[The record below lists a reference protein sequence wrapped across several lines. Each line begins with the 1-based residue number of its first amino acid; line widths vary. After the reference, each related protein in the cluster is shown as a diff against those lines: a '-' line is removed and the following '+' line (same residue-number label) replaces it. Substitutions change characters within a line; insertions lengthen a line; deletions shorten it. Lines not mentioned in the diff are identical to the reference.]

1 MGERA
6 SRPENPKALASA
18 YDDWYGQWAH
28 LSRKELDTVLF
39 PYHESALSVVGDAHK
54 GARVI
59 DIGCG
64 DARLTRELVL
74 RGAGEVVAMDISEVA
89 LEIAEK
95 VTADVATETSLQHGD
110 IESIPTPGDSFAVA
124 FCCETLEHV
133 LNPIRALSELSR
145 VLTPGGLLVLTT
157 PNYLS
162 LLGLHRLSVRLRG
175 RRYTEGGQP
184 LNNVT
189 MWPRS
194 AWWLWRAGFEVTS
207 MRVYGYHVPRRG
219 REAREVTPSSV
230 LGRALRPFGEQA
242 VFRAVNRG

>member
-6 SRPENPKALASA
+6 SRPENPEALASA
-18 YDDWYGQWAH
+18 YDDWYCQWAS

-39 PYHESALSVVGDAHK
+39 PYHEGALSVVGDAYK
-54 GARVI
+54 GVRVI

-64 DARLTRELVL
+64 DGRFTRELVL
-74 RGAGEVVAMDISEVA
+74 RGAGEVVAMDLSEVA

-110 IESIPTPGDSFAVA
+110 IESIPAPSSSFAIA

-184 LNNVT
+184 VSNVT

-194 AWWLWRAGFEVTS
+194 VWWLWRAGFEVTS
-207 MRVYGYHVPRRG
+207 MRVYGHHVPRRG
-219 REAREVTPSSV
+219 REAKAVTPCSV

-242 VFRAVNRG
+242 VFKAVNRG

>member
-95 VTADVATETSLQHGD
+95 VTADLAARPSFQRGD
-110 IESIPTPGDSFAVA
+110 IESIPSPSNSFGVA
-124 FCCETLEHV
+124 FSCETLEHV

-145 VLTPGGLLVLTT
+145 VLAPGGLLVVTI

-184 LNNVT
+184 LNNLT

-194 AWWLWRAGFEVTS
+194 AWWLRRAGFELIS
-207 MRVYGYHVPRRG
+207 MRVYGHHIPRRG
-219 REAREVTPSSV
+219 RDARALKLPSV

-242 VFRAVNRG
+242 VFKAVNGS